1 MATKELLL
9 QVLTDMTASEAERD
23 DAAMDLGKFDGEDV
37 VRILVEVASDPS
49 TEEMVCSSCGESL
62 AEIFIR
68 RGFIEN
74 DLLKKLRPEAL
85 CEATGLIKSKHPDW
99 NLSL

>member
-9 QVLTDMTASEAERD
+9 QVLTDKSASEAERD

-37 VRILVEVASDPS
+37 IRILVQVASDPS

-62 AEIFIR
+62 ADIFMR
-68 RGFIEN
+68 RGIIDN
-74 DLLKKLRPEAL
+74 DLLKKLRPEAFS
-85 CEATGLIKSKHPDW
+85 EAIGLIKFKHPDW